1 MEGLTILFDSL
12 VGTGGP
18 GALARSGNT
27 SYHCILGF
35 EPDAASQLAQLFAKR
50 LLRFA
55 GMVCSEEL
63 AVGKYGSK
71 KTLRK

>member
-27 SYHCILGF
+27 SYHSILGF
-35 EPDAASQLAQLFAKR
+35 EPDAAS
-50 LLRFA
+50 
-55 GMVCSEEL
+55 
-63 AVGKYGSK
+63 
-71 KTLRK
+71 